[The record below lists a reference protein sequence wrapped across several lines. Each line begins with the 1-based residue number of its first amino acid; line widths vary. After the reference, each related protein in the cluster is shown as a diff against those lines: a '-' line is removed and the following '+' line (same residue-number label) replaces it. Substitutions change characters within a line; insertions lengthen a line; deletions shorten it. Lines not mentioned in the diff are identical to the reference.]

1 MAMEP
6 KTLASILDELDAFH
20 KRLIAH
26 LQHCL
31 EQCPNERERLLLD
44 FIIDH
49 EEWLSSS
56 LSGLEERQY
65 DNALDTWFYE
75 YTDRHAILFA
85 RVDEIPFHKMS
96 YDAIAEKI
104 RDINEQVID
113 LFQHLKERSESKS
126 SEKAVDEL
134 LYHVSANAKTLSKE
148 TANTQGF

>member
-6 KTLASILDELDAFH
+6 KTLATILDEVDAFH
-20 KRLIAH
+20 QRLIAH
-26 LQHCL
+26 LQHCRK
-31 EQCPNERERLLLD
+31 QCTNERERLLLD

-56 LSGLEERQY
+56 LSSLERQQY
-65 DNALDTWFYE
+65 GNALNTWFYE

-85 RVDEIPFHKMS
+85 RVDEIPFHEMP

-104 RDINEQVID
+104 RDINEQIID

-126 SEKAVDEL
+126 AEKALDEL
-134 LYHVSANAKTLSKE
+134 LYHVSTNAKTLSKE
-148 TANTQGF
+148 TANTEGF